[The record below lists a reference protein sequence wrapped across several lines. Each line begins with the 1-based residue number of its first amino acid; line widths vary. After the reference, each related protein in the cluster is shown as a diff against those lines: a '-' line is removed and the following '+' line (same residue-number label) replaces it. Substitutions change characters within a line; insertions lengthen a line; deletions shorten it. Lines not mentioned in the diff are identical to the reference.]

1 MKSTS
6 AGALAIGFAT
16 VTTLAIGSASASAAP
31 TVHQHHGLGASIT
44 RVISNVHT
52 ALPEH
57 AQPAAL
63 PSSYSLTNYAL
74 SPGDQGAVNSC
85 VSWAVAHT
93 SMGLLENEQGISGGP
108 NAPMFIYSQLVN
120 GQNVGTYPEDN
131 LDIAKQQGVDSESDY
146 TQGSD
151 DYQDTPTQSEVDNAA
166 QWRISGYNSLPT
178 GGSLRNAVE
187 SAISG
192 GLPVIFSFDV
202 YQSFEDMSQQT
213 AQNYSYANPRG
224 QQPLGGHEI
233 TIVGYTSQ
241 GVTIENSW
249 GSGWGDS
256 GYANLSWSFL
266 AGAAEDAHS
275 VGKLV
280 DNS

>member
-16 VTTLAIGSASASAAP
+16 VTSLALATGASAAP

-44 RVISNVHT
+44 HATSHEHS
-52 ALPEH
+52 ALAEH
-57 AQPAAL
+57 ARPASL

-93 SMGLLENEQGISGGP
+93 SMGLLESEQGISGGP
-108 NAPMFIYSQLVN
+108 NAPMYIYSQLVN

-131 LDIAKQQGVDSESDY
+131 LNIAQQQGVDSASDY
-146 TQGSD
+146 TQGD
-151 DYQDTPTQSEVDNAA
+151 TDYTDTPTQSETDNAA
-166 QWRISGYNSLPT
+166 QWRISGYTSLPT
-178 GGSLRNAVE
+178 GSSLRNAVE
-187 SAISG
+187 SAVSS

-213 AQNYSYANPRG
+213 AQDYSYSDPSGEQA
-224 QQPLGGHEI
+224 LGGHEI

-256 GYANLSWSFL
+256 GYANLSWNFL
-266 AGAAEDAHS
+266 EGAAQDAHS

-280 DNS
+280 AGS

>member
-16 VTTLAIGSASASAAP
+16 VSALAFGTSASAAP
-31 TVHQHHGLGASIT
+31 AVHQHHGLGASLT
-44 RVISNVHT
+44 HASGHEHS
-52 ALPEH
+52 ALAEH
-57 AQPAAL
+57 AVPATL

-74 SPGDQGAVNSC
+74 DPGDQGQVNSC

-108 NAPMFIYSQLVN
+108 NAPMYIYSQLVD

-131 LDIAKQQGVDSESDY
+131 LNIAQQQGVDSESDY
-146 TQGSD
+146 TQGDSD
-151 DYQDTPTQSEVDNAA
+151 YTDTPTQSETDNAA
-166 QWRISGYNSLPT
+166 QWRISGYTSLPT
-178 GGSLRNAVE
+178 GSSLRDAVE
-187 SAISG
+187 SAVAG

-213 AQNYSYANPRG
+213 AQDYSYTDPSG
-224 QQPLGGHEI
+224 EQPLGGHEI

-249 GSGWGDS
+249 GSGWGDN
-256 GYANLSWSFL
+256 GYANLSWNFL
-266 AGAAEDAHS
+266 EGAAQDAHS

-280 DNS
+280 TNS

>member
-16 VTTLAIGSASASAAP
+16 VTSLALATGASAAP
-31 TVHQHHGLGASIT
+31 TVHQHHGLGASLAHAT
-44 RVISNVHT
+44 SHEHS
-52 ALPEH
+52 ALAEH
-57 AQPAAL
+57 ARPASL

-85 VSWAVAHT
+85 VSWAVGHT
-93 SMGLLENEQGISGGP
+93 SMGLLEQEQGISGGP
-108 NAPMFIYSQLVN
+108 NAPMYIYSQLVN

-131 LDIAKQQGVDSESDY
+131 LNIAQQQGVDSASDY
-146 TQGSD
+146 TQGD
-151 DYQDTPTQSEVDNAA
+151 TDYTDTPTQSETDNAA
-166 QWRISGYNSLPT
+166 QWRISGYTSLPT
-178 GGSLRNAVE
+178 GSSLRNAVE
-187 SAISG
+187 SAVST

-202 YQSFEDMSQQT
+202 YQSFEDMNQQT
-213 AQNYSYANPRG
+213 AQDYSYADPSG
-224 QQPLGGHEI
+224 EQALGGHEI

-249 GSGWGDS
+249 GSGWGNS
-256 GYANLSWSFL
+256 GYANLSWNFL
-266 AGAAEDAHS
+266 EGAAQDAHS